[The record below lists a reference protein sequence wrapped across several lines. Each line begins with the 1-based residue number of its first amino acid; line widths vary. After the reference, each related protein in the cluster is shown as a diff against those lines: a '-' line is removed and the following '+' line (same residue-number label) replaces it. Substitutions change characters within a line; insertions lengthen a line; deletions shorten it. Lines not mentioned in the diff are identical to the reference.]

1 MESTMLEIKCDSL
14 NGQNQDALVKVKD
27 VFFSYG
33 GRKIYKGMS
42 LDIPRNKITA
52 ILGPSGTGKTTLLR
66 LIGGQLKPDSG
77 EIFFDGI
84 NVHALQRTEL
94 YELRKRMSMLF
105 QSGALFTDLNVFE
118 NVAFPLREHTKLPEV
133 LIHDLVMMKLEAV
146 GLRGAAYFSPNEL
159 SGGMFENVAF
169 PLREHTKLPEV
180 LIHDLVMMKLEA
192 VGLRG
197 AAYFSPNE
205 LSGGMA
211 RRAALA
217 RSIALDPDLIM
228 YDEPFVGQD
237 PITMAV
243 LVKLI
248 KDLNESLGITSII
261 VTHDVQEVLSIA
273 HQVYI
278 VADGKVIGSGTP
290 DEVRN
295 SSDPKVLQF
304 INGDFDG
311 PYAFNLKADKDY
323 LEDL

>member
-1 MESTMLEIKCDSL
+1 MSLPHGADLFVSMQDSCVESIMLDIKGDARKESAGDVL
-14 NGQNQDALVKVKD
+14 IDVQDVH
-27 VFFSYG
+27 FSYG
-33 GRKIYKGMS
+33 GRKIYRGMS
-42 LDIPRNKITA
+42 LTVPRGKITA

-66 LIGGQLKPDSG
+66 LIGGQLRPDSG
-77 EIFFDGI
+77 TIHFDGI
-84 NVHALQRTEL
+84 DVHKLVRSEL

-118 NVAFPLREHTKLPEV
+118 NVAFPLREHT
-133 LIHDLVMMKLEAV
+133 
-146 GLRGAAYFSPNEL
+146 R
-159 SGGMFENVAF
+159 
-169 PLREHTKLPEV
+169 LPEV

-248 KDLNESLGITSII
+248 AELNASLGLTSII

-273 HQVYI
+273 HNVVI
-278 VADGKVIGSGTP
+278 VADGRGIGSWTP

-295 SSDPKVLQF
+295 SSDPKVVQF
-304 INGDFDG
+304 INGDYDG
-311 PYAFNLKADKDY
+311 PYAFNLKAEKDY

>member
-14 NGQNQDALVKVKD
+14 NGQNQYALVKVKD

-105 QSGALFTDLNVFE
+105 QSGALFTDLNV
-118 NVAFPLREHTKLPEV
+118 
-133 LIHDLVMMKLEAV
+133 
-146 GLRGAAYFSPNEL
+146 
-159 SGGMFENVAF
+159 FENVAF